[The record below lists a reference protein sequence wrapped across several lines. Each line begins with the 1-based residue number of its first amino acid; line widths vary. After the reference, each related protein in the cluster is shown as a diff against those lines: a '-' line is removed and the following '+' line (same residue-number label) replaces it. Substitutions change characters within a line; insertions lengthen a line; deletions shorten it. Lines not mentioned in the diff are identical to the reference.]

1 MPARSR
7 WLVGEDGHGVR
18 SIIKMVHHTR
28 LDAAISAAA
37 IMRQATAQALH
48 HAAWRTAFG
57 KKLIDQPL
65 MRNVLA
71 DLALESE
78 AATTLIMRVAG
89 AFDRSADDPRE
100 AALARLLTPIA
111 KYWICKRAP
120 ALAVEALE
128 CLGGNG
134 YVEESILARLYR
146 EAPVNSVWEGSGN
159 VICLDV
165 LRAMAREP
173 DALAVLLEEIGR
185 SRGGDARLDRAI
197 DRLQQ
202 ALAITEEPEHRARH
216 LVEQL
221 ALAMSA
227 ALLLRH
233 APAAVA
239 DAWCAAR
246 LGDGGGAPVRH
257 PAARPRSHRDLRARP
272 PRARQGGVM
281 KRGDARLGLVA
292 LAARPAPRAT

>member
-1 MPARSR
+1 
-7 WLVGEDGHGVR
+7 VR

-48 HAAWRTAFG
+48 HAAFRAAFG
-57 KKLIDQPL
+57 KKLLDQPL

-78 AATTLIMRVAG
+78 AATALIMRVAG
-89 AFDRSADDPRE
+89 AFDRSAADPRE

-120 ALAVEALE
+120 ALVVEALE

-134 YVEESILARLYR
+134 YVEEGILARLYR

-165 LRAMAREP
+165 LRALAREP
-173 DALAVLLEEIGR
+173 DALAVLMAEIGLG
-185 SRGGDARLDRAI
+185 RGGDARLDRAI
-197 DRLQQ
+197 ARLEQ
-202 ALAITEEPEHRARH
+202 ALAVKAEPEHRARH

-221 ALAMSA
+221 ALVTSA

-246 LGDGGGAPVRH
+246 LGDEAGRQFGTLPTGLDLGAICARV
-257 PAARPRSHRDLRARP
+257 RPRLD
-272 PRARQGGVM
+272 
-281 KRGDARLGLVA
+281 
-292 LAARPAPRAT
+292 